1 MLIRIKKVE
10 MEVVT
15 KRVKRK
21 ITRKKRANIRKE
33 KKLTVI
39 VQVNGVISFTIT
51 RTIIKIAAII
61 I

>member
-1 MLIRIKKVE
+1 

-39 VQVNGVISFTIT
+39 VQVNGVISLTIT
-51 RTIIKIAAII
+51 RTIIKMAAII